1 MNWYR
6 SGTECICW
14 VNCLAYHLY
23 KNGKV
28 VLVFLSFY
36 YSFLNR
42 VRYVWIHANHP
53 LFNLLDAKSKSDHA
67 RNWLVFNVNTSFGN
81 STYEVTHFG
90 PLEFRNDQDSGKT
103 WNSIQSQ
110 LDRATTEQ
118 GLTEKDFRSRS
129 LAVERKLLKQY
140 LRRVPLSKKQIL
152 QDSELETLAVSFPI
166 R

>member
-1 MNWYR
+1 M
-6 SGTECICW
+6 
-14 VNCLAYHLY
+14 
-23 KNGKV
+23 
-28 VLVFLSFY
+28 
-36 YSFLNR
+36 
-42 VRYVWIHANHP
+42 
-53 LFNLLDAKSKSDHA
+53 
-67 RNWLVFNVNTSFGN
+67 FNVNTSFGN

-118 GLTEKDFRSRS
+118 GLTEKDFRSGS
-129 LAVERKLLKQY
+129 PSHLAVERKLLKQY

-152 QDSELETLAVSFPI
+152 QDSEIETLAVSFPI

>member
-1 MNWYR
+1 M
-6 SGTECICW
+6 
-14 VNCLAYHLY
+14 
-23 KNGKV
+23 
-28 VLVFLSFY
+28 
-36 YSFLNR
+36 
-42 VRYVWIHANHP
+42 
-53 LFNLLDAKSKSDHA
+53 
-67 RNWLVFNVNTSFGN
+67 FNVNTSFGN

-152 QDSELETLAVSFPI
+152 QDSEIETLAVSFPI